1 MKEQE
6 LFELKE
12 EIEES
17 KQELAELKG
26 EKQALMK
33 RLIEEWNCKTTKMA
47 RKTLD
52 EMKTELETIT
62 SNINNGLE
70 ELELMLEQNG
80 N

>member
-33 RLIEEWNCKTTKMA
+33 RLVEEWNCKTTKTA
-47 RKTLD
+47 KKTLD
-52 EMKTELETIT
+52 EMKDELETIT
-62 SNINNGLE
+62 SNINDGLE
-70 ELELMLEQNG
+70 KLETMLESNG

>member
-33 RLIEEWNCKTTKMA
+33 RLIEEWDCKTTKA
-47 RKTLD
+47 AKKTLD

-62 SNINNGLE
+62 SNINSGLE
-70 ELELMLEQNG
+70 ELELMLESNG